1 MKSAEENTLT
11 FAGHRLE
18 STTRRLFAPDGTPI
32 NLSSRAFDTLYY
44 FLSHPLELIDKH
56 RLMQAVWPTSVV
68 EENNLSQQ
76 ISAIRKALGDSAE
89 NPRFIVTDA
98 RRGYRFIQDVQRLD
112 VQRPPTD
119 PGVLPSPPGT
129 VSQTF
134 DNSTQSRS
142 PGSLWRIVAMAAA
155 MMVVVGFGWYA
166 ESYDWQSK
174 MRSAASAQGTHN
186 LDAYQAYL
194 SARSVA
200 NTVGF
205 SEARES
211 VELLERAVRLDPSFA
226 QAWAALAEVYSFATD
241 FPEAVALPLTP
252 VELQQRMSR
261 ASLRAL
267 ELAPEASASLR
278 AAGMVAMRN
287 RDWADAER
295 RLRHAVELAGKDDY
309 ESNFLYAWFLM
320 NVGRIAEAIPY
331 EDRAMRAEPRLLRP
345 VTLRAAAHE
354 MRGEIAEATTLLLS
368 SENLRGQ
375 EILRRQEMIMLCL
388 ARGDGAPET
397 RAACPSPTLPQLED
411 RYQQALKDGSPGQL
425 LPVVLLAPHRG
436 DPALAMNAL
445 RAIGAT
451 TQNLFAVWR
460 PALRDVRRMPQFRS
474 FVRDIGLLAYWKE
487 TGHWGE
493 FCHLGPRE
501 ELVCH

>member
-1 MKSAEENTLT
+1 
-11 FAGHRLE
+11 
-18 STTRRLFAPDGTPI
+18 
-32 NLSSRAFDTLYY
+32 
-44 FLSHPLELIDKH
+44 
-56 RLMQAVWPTSVV
+56 
-68 EENNLSQQ
+68 
-76 ISAIRKALGDSAE
+76 
-89 NPRFIVTDA
+89 
-98 RRGYRFIQDVQRLD
+98 
-112 VQRPPTD
+112 
-119 PGVLPSPPGT
+119 
-129 VSQTF
+129 
-134 DNSTQSRS
+134 
-142 PGSLWRIVAMAAA
+142 MAAA
-155 MMVVVGFGWYA
+155 IIVAVGFGWYA
-166 ESYDWQSK
+166 ESYDSQSWIG
-174 MRSAASAQGTHN
+174 STAGAEGTSN
-186 LDAYQAYL
+186 PEAYQAYL
-194 SARSVA
+194 SARSVI

-211 VELLERAVRLDPSFA
+211 VELLERAVELDPSFA

-252 VELQQRMSR
+252 VELQQHMSR

-267 ELAPEASASLR
+267 ELAPEAPESLR
-278 AAGMVAMRN
+278 AAGMVSMRN

-295 RLRHAVELAGKDDY
+295 RLHRAVELAGQDDY

-320 NVGRIAEAIPY
+320 NVGRISEAIPY

-354 MRGEIAEATTLLLS
+354 MRGEIAEATALLLS
-368 SENLRGQ
+368 SDSLRGQ

-388 ARGDGAPET
+388 ARGDGASET
-397 RAACPSPTLPQLED
+397 QAACPSPTLPQLED
-411 RYQQALKDGSPGQL
+411 RYQQALREGSPGQL

-445 RAIGAT
+445 RAIGPT

-460 PALRDVRRMPQFRS
+460 PALRGVRRMPQFRS

-493 FCHLGPRE
+493 FCRPGARE
-501 ELVCH
+501 DLVCQ